1 MLKKTTLREIRQSLG
16 RFIAI
21 LAIVALG
28 VGFFS
33 GLKVTREAMISTA
46 DGYLTQHKLY
56 DYELIS
62 TLGFD
67 DKSVRDVAATTGVRT
82 VEGSISRDIIIS
94 CYDGADRVF
103 KALSITDKTN
113 TPNLV
118 AGRMPHGSD
127 ECVVDSSFFNK
138 SDIGKYV
145 TLSKVNAR
153 SDKNSFVHNK
163 YKITGLATSPLY
175 LNFERGSSD
184 LGNGSIS
191 AFFYINES
199 GFDVDYYSEIYVL
212 LDNDDAIYSKGY
224 KDSVKTAKSD
234 MKAAAAAATTARY
247 HDIVS
252 DARAS
257 LAKQEKKFND
267 SYATYLSEKSSA
279 YSKLDAAAARLTSSE
294 RTIASKKSALKTNK
308 NTLLSSKAK
317 IQAGLT
323 TLAQK
328 RAEFEQNK
336 QYMTPEQAAATE
348 AALNAQE
355 SSLNASLAKVNKGL
369 AAIAAGSRQL
379 AAAENSL
386 KSGWSEYH
394 ASRTKADTRF
404 AEAKS
409 KLDDGRAALN
419 KAKHKIRDIES
430 GKSYALTRSIN
441 VGYVCFESDS
451 DIVNGV
457 ARVFPIFF
465 FLVAA
470 LVCMTTMTRMIDE
483 QRTQIGVFKA
493 LGYSNSAVLGKYMFY
508 SGSAASIGAISG
520 FLIGCWIFPAVI
532 WRAYGMMYNF
542 DNNID
547 YVLNAPL
554 AAISFGVALLCSM
567 GATWLSCSG
576 DFSVAPAELIR
587 PKAPKAGKRILLER
601 INFIWK
607 RISFLY
613 KVSLRNIFR
622 YKKRFF
628 MMVLGISGCTA
639 LLIAGFG
646 INDTIKNIANFQFD
660 EITTYDYSV
669 NFDNNMTSAAQQ
681 DFRSYSKGHAGD
693 ILFVHDGSAD
703 FVKGDRE
710 KSIRLVSADGANFNT
725 FVKLHYGNKKIAF
738 PKSGQAVIC
747 RKLNKQY
754 GVKAGDTIKL
764 RDGYREMKVK
774 VAAICDNYVYDY
786 IFISNDTYTS
796 GFGKAPA
803 VKTAYVVAS
812 NNKSATIHEE
822 AAYSDSY
829 ENTSGT
835 NINQDMRKR
844 IDKMMYSLNAVI
856 ILVVLS
862 AGMLAF
868 IVLYNLTNINITER
882 IREIAT
888 IEVLGFYPREISAYV
903 FRENFFL
910 TGISALVG
918 IPLGRWLLSFVID
931 QIQVDL
937 VYFTTR
943 ITVMSY
949 VWSILL
955 TFVFAIIVSI
965 VMFRKLNRIS
975 MTESLKSIE

>member
-1 MLKKTTLREIRQSLG
+1 MLRKTTLREIRQSIG
-16 RFIAI
+16 RYIAI

-33 GLKVTREAMISTA
+33 GLKVTREAMTSTA

-67 DKSVRDVAATTGVRT
+67 DKSVSDVAAGKGVKT
-82 VEGSISRDIIIS
+82 AEGSVSKDIIIS

-118 AGRMPHGSD
+118 AGRMPKGSD
-127 ECVVDSSFFNK
+127 ECIVDSSFFNK

-145 TLSKVNAR
+145 ILSKVNTKSN
-153 SDKNSFVHNK
+153 SDSFVHKK

-184 LGNGSIS
+184 LGNGSVS
-191 AFFYINES
+191 AFFYINRS

-212 LDNDDAIYSKGY
+212 LNNSDAIYSKGY
-224 KDSVKTAKSD
+224 NDSIKAAKSSMKTA
-234 MKAAAAAATTARY
+234 AANATSARY
-247 HDIVS
+247 NDIVS
-252 DARAS
+252 KAEKKLAR
-257 LAKQEKKFND
+257 QEKKFND
-267 SYATYLSEKSSA
+267 SYNTYLSQKRSA
-279 YSKLDAAAARLTSSE
+279 YNKLNDAAAKLTSSE
-294 RTIASKKSALKTNK
+294 KTISTQKNKLKTTRASLLKSKGQVESGLAALAQKRADFEQGRQYMPPEQAAAAEAALDAQETSLKSSLVKINKGLASVSAGSKKLAAAEQKLQSGWSDYYASKKSAD
-308 NTLLSSKAK
+308 SSFAKAK
-317 IQAGLT
+317 A
-323 TLAQK
+323 
-328 RAEFEQNK
+328 
-336 QYMTPEQAAATE
+336 
-348 AALNAQE
+348 
-355 SSLNASLAKVNKGL
+355 
-369 AAIAAGSRQL
+369 
-379 AAAENSL
+379 
-386 KSGWSEYH
+386 
-394 ASRTKADTRF
+394 
-404 AEAKS
+404 
-409 KLDDGRAALN
+409 KLDDGRDALN
-419 KAKHKIRDIES
+419 KAKHKIKDIKS
-430 GKSYALTRSIN
+430 GKSYALTRNIN
-441 VGYVCFESDS
+441 VGYVSFESDS

-493 LGYSNSAVLGKYMFY
+493 LGYSNGAVLGKYMFY

-520 FLIGCWIFPAVI
+520 FLIGCWVFPAVI

-542 DNNID
+542 DNHIN

-601 INFIWK
+601 IGFIWK

-639 LLIAGFG
+639 LLIAGLG

-669 NFDNNMTSAAQQ
+669 NFDNNMSTAAQK
-681 DFRSYSKGHAGD
+681 DFRSYSKGHSSD
-693 ILFVHDGSAD
+693 ILFVHDGTAD
-703 FVKGDRE
+703 FIKGDKE
-710 KSIRLVSADGANFNT
+710 KSIRLVSSDGNNFNT
-725 FVKLHYGNKKIAF
+725 FVKLHYGDKKIAF
-738 PKSGQAVIC
+738 PKSGEAVIC

-754 GVKAGDTIKL
+754 GVKIGDTIRL
-764 RDGYREMKVK
+764 RSGYREMKVK

-786 IFISNDTYTS
+786 IFISNDTYEK
-796 GFGKAPA
+796 GFGRAPSI
-803 VKTAYVVAS
+803 KTAYVIS
-812 NNKSATIHEE
+812 SDSKSATIHEE

-835 NINQDMRKR
+835 NINMDMRKR

-918 IPLGRWLLSFVID
+918 IPLGRWLLGFVID

-955 TFVFAIIVSI
+955 TFAFAIIVSM